1 MSKFTRIR
9 NVLTGI
15 LTIAV
20 SVLLATTP
28 EFGYPVIT
36 LLLSLSLLFYGLR
49 SVVYYFSMARH
60 MVGGRQSL
68 YRGILFSDLGIFTL
82 TLTNVPHVYILLYL
96 LAIHAFSGAVAIMG
110 ALEARRY
117 EAQHWRL
124 KLINGIVNILLAL
137 SCLIFIR
144 SMRVAVYVY
153 CIGLCYSACMR
164 IISAFRKNAIVY
176 IQ

>member
-1 MSKFTRIR
+1 MQTTLQEKLRRQQNTLYISGTVVITFAVWSILR
-9 NVLTGI
+9 NVLY
-15 LTIAV
+15 
-20 SVLLATTP
+20 VLLM
-28 EFGYPVIT
+28 G
-36 LLLSLSLLFYGLR
+36 
-49 SVVYYFSMARH
+49 
-60 MVGGRQSL
+60 
-68 YRGILFSDLGIFTL
+68 
-82 TLTNVPHVYILLYL
+82 VPL
-96 LAIHAFSGAVAIMG
+96 
-110 ALEARRY
+110 LEARRY